1 MEKQNLQ
8 NLQNNNW
15 KNKNT
20 QYLFEIQKLMDIIDN
35 VENENLR
42 REIIGQVLR
51 CDKYLTDLA
60 ENVMSEL
67 IKNNI

>member
-8 NLQNNNW
+8 KLQNNNW
-15 KNKNT
+15 KNKNK

-35 VENENLR
+35 VENESLK

-60 ENVMSEL
+60 EKVMSEL
-67 IKNNI
+67 IKNDV

>member
-1 MEKQNLQ
+1 MEKQ

>member
-67 IKNNI
+67 IKK

>member
-67 IKNNI
+67 IKNNV